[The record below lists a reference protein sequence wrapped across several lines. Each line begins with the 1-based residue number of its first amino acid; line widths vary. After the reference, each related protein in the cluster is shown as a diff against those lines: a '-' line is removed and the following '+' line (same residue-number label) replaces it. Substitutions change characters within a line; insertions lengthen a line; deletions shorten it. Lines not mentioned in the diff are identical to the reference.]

1 MRPEAPHVKVA
12 VDSVKNFCY
21 GLFRVRTA
29 SDFVEEMLMTQK
41 FRWLAAFALLL
52 AFGAGA
58 VRAQEEQ
65 EDVSPPARASVE
77 LLPAPHA
84 APTAAAPHCAA
95 CRQGCA
101 SCACSGKGCARE
113 TPADATQNVETSI
126 IVGNAVTPYFGE
138 TPADSTQ
145 YVVTTKMVYASPDG
159 DCEEVMSPKVTVF
172 GGQAAHFQCLQ
183 TPGAEN
189 GDIAFMIQ
197 VTKQDKQVRLDLGV
211 EESKVCYYAPERK
224 PGRMTSRVLTMS
236 NVTLGKMKRIVFTKH
251 ANGSDASWA
260 EVTVTALPAEADA
273 EDSPLDCI
281 SDAIGDLIDT
291 VADVATSLFGDDA
304 AVEQA
309 EFVTPVAAAP
319 RAFPVAATAPCP
331 AVQQCVAVEAAKK
344 PSVRIHFDKDKRAC
358 VEMRDGDK
366 CWKAS
371 AGQISVVAGDL
382 VLEGDVRCE
391 STGSS
396 PEFRAESIKVP
407 LAGSEIQVG
416 R

>member
-1 MRPEAPHVKVA
+1 
-12 VDSVKNFCY
+12 VKNFCY
-21 GLFRVRTA
+21 GHFRVRTA

-65 EDVSPPARASVE
+65 EEVAPAARTSVE

-84 APTAAAPHCAA
+84 MPTAAAPHCAS
-95 CRQGCA
+95 CCQGCA

-113 TPADATQNVETSI
+113 TPAD
-126 IVGNAVTPYFGE
+126 
-138 TPADSTQ
+138 STQ
-145 YVVTTKMVYASPDG
+145 YVVTTKIVHASPDG
-159 DCEEVMSPKVTVF
+159 DCEEMMSPKVTVF
-172 GGQAAHFQCLQ
+172 DGQTANFAVYGEQ
-183 TPGAEN
+183 TAKESRNFSMEIRVASVEKGYRLN
-189 GDIAFMIQ
+189 LS
-197 VTKQDKQVRLDLGV
+197 VQDRLDCHDAKMG
-211 EESKVCYYAPERK
+211 EHTETDFARTNC
-224 PGRMTSRVLTMS
+224 
-236 NVTLGKMKRIVFTKH
+236 NVTLGKMKRLVLKK
-251 ANGSDASWA
+251 DADGTDRAWA
-260 EVTVTALPAEADA
+260 EVVVTAITPDADA

-304 AVEQA
+304 DVEQA
-309 EFVTPVAAAP
+309 EFATPVAAAP

-358 VEMRDGDK
+358 VEMRDGEK
-366 CWKAS
+366 CWKAT
-371 AGQISVVAGDL
+371 AAQISVVAGDL

-396 PEFRAESIKVP
+396 PEFTAESIKVP
-407 LAGSEIQVG
+407 LAGSEVQVG